1 MPTLRAMKAKRFYPF
16 NQSEHPDSSIVFIK
30 VMKIYYRINHK
41 ERKNLLTLKQ
51 FDYAPIYN
59 FNSNYLYSKF

>member
-1 MPTLRAMKAKRFYPF
+1 
-16 NQSEHPDSSIVFIK
+16 
-30 VMKIYYRINHK
+30 MKIYYRINHK

-59 FNSNYLYSKF
+59 FNSNYLHSKL